1 MAIFE
6 IKSDGL
12 HAIAET
18 RFDTEGLKE
27 RSDLQRLIR
36 ENIDVL
42 GEGLMVIAEEFGEWL
57 DSNRRIDLLCLD
69 SDAKLVVIELKRTSD
84 GGHMELQAIRYAAMI
99 SAMTFDQMVVAHA
112 LFSNRANPDLEA
124 SRSEILDFLGWTS
137 ADEERF
143 NEEVRI
149 ILASADFGKELT
161 TAVVWLN
168 DHGLDIRCIRLK
180 PYKTSDGRVMLDVQQ
195 LIPLPEVA
203 EFQTQIGFK
212 KQVERSQIS
221 SNRHEAR
228 LRWWAALLGYAKT
241 KTPLHAGRSPTKDT
255 WISGSSGRGGFNFT
269 YVTRETDSQV
279 EVWIA
284 LGPGRD
290 DENMRAFNALKKL
303 QAEIES
309 DFGEKLEWQDLPN
322 RAGCRI
328 RKVLL
333 GGYRSPQEE
342 WPAIHQNLVD
352 AMIRLQ
358 RAFSDRIRNLQF

>member
-6 IKSDGL
+6 INSDGL

-18 RFDTEGLKE
+18 RFDTEGFKE
-27 RSDLQRLIR
+27 RTDLQRLIR
-36 ENIDVL
+36 DNIEVL
-42 GEGLMVIAEEFGEWL
+42 EDGLLVIAEEFGEWL

-69 SDAKLVVIELKRTSD
+69 SDAKLVVVELKRTND

-99 SAMTFDQMVVAHA
+99 SAMTFDQMVEAHA
-112 LFSNRANPDLEA
+112 LFSNRADPDLDT
-124 SRSEILDFLGWTS
+124 SRAEILDFLGWPS
-137 ADEERF
+137 ADEEHF
-143 NEEVRI
+143 NDEVRI

-168 DHGLDIRCIRLK
+168 DRGLDIRCIRLK

-203 EFQTQIGFK
+203 EFQTQISFK
-212 KQVERSQIS
+212 RQVERSQMS
-221 SNRHEAR
+221 TNRHDAR
-228 LRWWAALLGYAKT
+228 LRWWAALLSYAKT
-241 KTPLHAGRSPTKDT
+241 QTPLHAGRSPTKDT
-255 WISGSSGRGGFNFT
+255 WISGSSGRAGFNFT
-269 YVTRETDSQV
+269 YVSRETDSQV

-290 DENMRAFNALKKL
+290 DENLRAFNALKKL
-303 QAEIES
+303 QAEIEA
-309 DFGEKLEWQDLPN
+309 DFGERLEWQDLPN

-328 RKVLL
+328 RNVLP

-342 WPAIHQNLVD
+342 WPALHRNLVD
-352 AMIRLQ
+352 SMVRLHK
-358 RAFSDRIRNLQF
+358 AFAERIRTLQF